1 MYTIEPDL
9 SELSI
14 VLIGNFNPTIFQPSW
29 LARHGLITDGAAQSA
44 AIAVIHPDITAFS
57 IESLFTLQVERE
69 RLTLGRAAI
78 PWVYGSDLIAK
89 IFRDLLS
96 HTPLSKLGINVL
108 VHFDAGSQAKRDEIG
123 EMLAP
128 RAPWGEWGA
137 RVSSGEG
144 VKHGGLQSLT
154 LIQKNVTDRP
164 GGWIQAKIEPS
175 VRIRGGQ
182 SGIFMEI
189 NDHYEVYG
197 TESEDAQAIVAIL
210 QDRYDSSIKNS
221 AKIIDKIMELI
232 R

>member
-89 IFRDLLS
+89 IF
-96 HTPLSKLGINVL
+96 
-108 VHFDAGSQAKRDEIG
+108 
-123 EMLAP
+123 
-128 RAPWGEWGA
+128 
-137 RVSSGEG
+137 
-144 VKHGGLQSLT
+144 
-154 LIQKNVTDRP
+154 
-164 GGWIQAKIEPS
+164 
-175 VRIRGGQ
+175 
-182 SGIFMEI
+182 
-189 NDHYEVYG
+189 
-197 TESEDAQAIVAIL
+197 
-210 QDRYDSSIKNS
+210 
-221 AKIIDKIMELI
+221 
-232 R
+232 